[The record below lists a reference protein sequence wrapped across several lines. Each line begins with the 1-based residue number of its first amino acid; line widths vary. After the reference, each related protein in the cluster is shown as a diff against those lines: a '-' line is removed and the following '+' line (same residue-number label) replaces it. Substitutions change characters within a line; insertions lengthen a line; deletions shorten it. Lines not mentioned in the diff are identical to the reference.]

1 MEKKG
6 GVWRILLI
14 IGIVI
19 VAVLL
24 CYFSVVLYFYCTK
37 TNDISSKLSLFNLF
51 SDEQVGE
58 MYQDVSYEIKN
69 GEDDT
74 YYGVN
79 VNENGYLLTVAHNV
93 DENEEFLAFSK
104 NGTVFNGELVFCDD
118 NYNLAVIK
126 LYDLQDSEKVLSLPY
141 VRLSGVSFFNSSYIS
156 IGKTSDEEI
165 STATNV
171 DYTYQA
177 ISLTTQ
183 HDGIDVVD
191 SIYTNAIMFESENDS
206 YGLFDKRGN
215 LVGLTYAYAD
225 TSEGREYFAI
235 PVDLFDNTLNKI
247 ISLNGERLQNALV
260 NSLHGYDM
268 FEFEQY
274 LSYPISESSSVDQIF
289 FDGAWQIVDE
299 NVHSYYA
306 SGLDGFYL
314 TENLTYNETV
324 IPKGSMIQ
332 SVTYHNFSYQITVR
346 LDLVDLLYQANA
358 GETLTIAYTNMQTGE
373 QTETQ
378 ILV

>member
-6 GVWRILLI
+6 GVWKILLI

-19 VAVLL
+19 FALLL
-24 CYFSVVLYFYCTK
+24 CYFSVVLYFYLTK

-58 MYQDVSYEIKN
+58 MYQKASYEIKN
-69 GEDDT
+69 GDT

-79 VNENGYLLTVAHNV
+79 VNEKGYLLTIAHNV
-93 DENEEFLAFSK
+93 DEDEDFLAYSK
-104 NGTVFNGELVFCDD
+104 NGAVFNGELVFLDD

-126 LYDLQDSEKVLSLPY
+126 LYDLQDSEKSLSLPY
-141 VRLSGVSFFNSSYIS
+141 VRLGGLSFLNSSYIS
-156 IGKTSDEEI
+156 LGKTADEEI
-165 STATNV
+165 STAKNV

-191 SIYTNAIMFESENDS
+191 SIYTNAIMFESENNS

-225 TSEGREYFAI
+225 TSKGREYFAI

-247 ISLNGERLQNALV
+247 VSLNGERLENSLV
-260 NSLHGYDM
+260 DNLHGYDM

-274 LSYPISESSSVDQIF
+274 LSYPISVSSSVNQIF
-289 FDGAWQIVDE
+289 YDGVWQVVDE
-299 NVHSYYA
+299 NVYSYYA
-306 SGLDGFYL
+306 SGFDGFYL
-314 TENLTYNETV
+314 TNDFFYGETL
-324 IPKGSMIQ
+324 ISEGSMIQ
-332 SVTYHNFSYQITVR
+332 SVTYQNISYQITVR

-358 GETLTIAYTNMQTGE
+358 GDSLTISYQNMQTGE
-373 QTETQ
+373 VLKTQ